1 MPRPSVSAL
10 ALALCLCLPLACHR
24 KASTA
29 GGQASAL
36 YTGKEAKRKVL
47 ISFPAKAQAGFV
59 TVEREI
65 YATPS
70 LVNQAKQVL
79 LLLMQG
85 PLPEEKQASAPFA
98 EGASYR
104 EVFIDGKGL
113 AVLDLPSATAQALP
127 GGTSAEVA
135 TLYCIVRTLTANIE
149 GVGRVQV
156 LIDGQSAP
164 SLAGHVDIQD
174 PLTLADF

>member
-1 MPRPSVSAL
+1 MRQPRLKAL
-10 ALALCLCLPLACHR
+10 GLILALCLPLACG
-24 KASTA
+24 KKSGSAA
-29 GGQASAL
+29 GQASAL

-47 ISFPAKAQAGFV
+47 ISFPAKSQAGFA

-79 LLLMQG
+79 LLLMKG
-85 PLPEEKQASAPFA
+85 PLPEEKQLAAPFA
-98 EGASYR
+98 PGATYR
-104 EVFIDGKGL
+104 EVFIDDKGL
-113 AVLDLPSATAQALP
+113 AVIDLPSATAQALP
-127 GGTSAEVA
+127 GGTSCEVA
-135 TLYCIVRTLTANIE
+135 TLYCLVRTLTANIQ

-156 LIDGQSAP
+156 LIDGEAAP
-164 SLAGHVDIQD
+164 SLSGHVDIED